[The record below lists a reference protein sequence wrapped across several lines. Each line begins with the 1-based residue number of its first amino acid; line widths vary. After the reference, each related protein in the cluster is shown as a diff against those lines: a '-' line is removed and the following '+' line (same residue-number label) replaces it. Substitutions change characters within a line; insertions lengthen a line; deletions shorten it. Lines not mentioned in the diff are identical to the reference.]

1 MKPDFRLY
9 LITDGTLAP
18 DIEDAVEKALDGGVR
33 AVQLREKAMPV
44 RDLLELA
51 FRLRV
56 LTKSRSA
63 RLFINDRVDV
73 ALACGADGV
82 HLGGQSIPPEA
93 VRRIQAVGEIQGVR
107 KIRGSGKRK
116 RLMVGVSAHSVE
128 QAAAAQ
134 RGGADFVTFGPVFE
148 TPSKK
153 AYGAP
158 LGLQKLREAASVLDI
173 PVFAIGGIKSG
184 NIKSVTEAGA
194 YGAALISGI
203 FGADDIKGE
212 TYKFMRTFE

>member
-9 LITDGTLAP
+9 LITDGTLVP
-18 DIEDAVEKALDGGVR
+18 DIEGAVEKALDGGVR
-33 AVQLREKAMPV
+33 AVQLREKFMPV

-51 FRLRV
+51 FRLRE

-73 ALACGADGV
+73 AIACGADGV
-82 HLGGQSIPPEA
+82 HLGGQGMPPEA
-93 VRRIQAVGEIQGVR
+93 VRNNIKGGEG
-107 KIRGSGKRK
+107 
-116 RLMVGVSAHSVE
+116 LMIGVSAHSMQ

-134 RGGADFVTFGPVFE
+134 KGGADFITFGPVFE

-158 LGLQKLREAASVLDI
+158 LGLQKLAEAASMLDI
-173 PVFAIGGIKSG
+173 PVFAIGGIKTG
-184 NIKSVTEAGA
+184 NINSVMEAGA

-212 TYKFMRTFE
+212 TYKYMRALE